1 MKVRLHTCAIWIT
14 VGEPLSAPPLIA
26 ARTRWLFREGRKA
39 LVAYDPKGVKI
50 VLTAPRGEMSRY
62 NGDPFGAF
70 IAVFPE
76 KVIPRPILRPE
87 WFRPEDHP
95 DGSAKFVPYGLRKV
109 APLLLKHFPRED
121 IVACHPDNL
130 GRFVGP
136 RTKVVGITSMDPM
149 GLAYV
154 SVTYNSMIAVP
165 GESVDAIEFRRVV
178 ENPALRRYDPT
189 VILGGAGAWQV
200 PHAREGDEVGVDV
213 LVHGEGELSVADM
226 FKKAVAGEP
235 LPKEVHGSK
244 VPIEFIPP
252 IAGAAS
258 YGVVEITRGCGP
270 GGQFCSAPN
279 RRRNSLPIGPH
290 LHKIQGTAH

>member
-1 MKVRLHTCAIWIT
+1 
-14 VGEPLSAPPLIA
+14 
-26 ARTRWLFREGRKA
+26 
-39 LVAYDPKGVKI
+39 
-50 VLTAPRGEMSRY
+50 MSRY

-165 GESVDAIEFRRVV
+165 GESVDAIEFRRVI

-189 VILGGAGAWQV
+189 VILGGAGGG
-200 PHAREGDEVGVDV
+200 EGRHPGEGGGVGVSRAR
-213 LVHGEGELSVADM
+213 HGRGGVAR
-226 FKKAVAGEP
+226 AGEVN
-235 LPKEVHGSK
+235 ES
-244 VPIEFIPP
+244 
-252 IAGAAS
+252 
-258 YGVVEITRGCGP
+258 
-270 GGQFCSAPN
+270 
-279 RRRNSLPIGPH
+279 
-290 LHKIQGTAH
+290 